1 MKRLSIGLAGL
12 LLMVLLAACNQEEDK
27 KQGEERV
34 TPVETEE
41 ATEGDIVIDKTVYG
55 RTQPL
60 TSTPIMVQN
69 PGEVDT
75 LEVENGDQVN
85 EGDLIAT
92 IKTPAGKQNIRAS
105 RDGEIAQLSL
115 GKGEI
120 VSTENPL
127 ALIVDLE
134 KIKLQFTVT
143 NDIRSLL
150 DKEDKLTTI
159 INDKE
164 YKAKVTSIGTI
175 PDDTGLYPIEAT
187 IENKD
192 NDLLPGMTGKL
203 HIPEKRIDSAVIV
216 PTEAIAEE
224 NDESFVYVIRDNKA
238 VRTIVSIKESQS
250 NQTAIKGDVKAGDQ
264 IVVNGQLTLTD
275 GSKVNVVKGE

>member
-1 MKRLSIGLAGL
+1 M
-12 LLMVLLAACNQEEDK
+12 
-27 KQGEERV
+27 
-34 TPVETEE
+34 
-41 ATEGDIVIDKTVYG
+41 
-55 RTQPL
+55 
-60 TSTPIMVQN
+60 
-69 PGEVDT
+69 
-75 LEVENGDQVN
+75 
-85 EGDLIAT
+85 
-92 IKTPAGKQNIRAS
+92 
-105 RDGEIAQLSL
+105 AQLSL

-159 INDKE
+159 IDDKE
-164 YKAKVTSIGTI
+164 YKAKVTSIGTM

-192 NDLLPGMTGKL
+192 NELLLGMTGKL

-250 NQTAIKGDVKAGDQ
+250 NQTAIEGDVKAGDQ